1 MTELADWTCT
11 MLVVGLVLRDQVLG
25 VQRKRSGRLAGFH
38 VVYFVSA
45 AKVKKLTCCPGIG
58 MARGSRALLPI
69 AFKKSGNASSP
80 VVANQLVANTQVPVT
95 DPWFCG

>member
-1 MTELADWTCT
+1 M
-11 MLVVGLVLRDQVLG
+11 
-25 VQRKRSGRLAGFH
+25 QRKRRGRPASRF

-45 AKVKKLTCCPGIG
+45 AKVKTLTCCPGIG

-80 VVANQLVANTQVPVT
+80 VVANQLVADTQVPVA
-95 DPWFCG
+95 DPGFCG